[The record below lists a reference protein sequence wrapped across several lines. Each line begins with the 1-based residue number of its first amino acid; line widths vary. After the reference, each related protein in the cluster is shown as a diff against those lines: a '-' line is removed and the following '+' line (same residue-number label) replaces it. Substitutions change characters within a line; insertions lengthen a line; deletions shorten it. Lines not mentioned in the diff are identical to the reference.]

1 MTPSASASAGAF
13 PEIRKYRP
21 GEEEA
26 IREVYVTATRVSNG
40 RDYHPDLIERWA
52 TRYEDLE
59 AWRDRLREKDPFV
72 AVMAGGIVGMAEVDA
87 GGEIDYFYVHP
98 AFQGRGVGRALLVA
112 VEAQARGTGAG
123 VLKADVSITAKSFF
137 EANGFTVTAARDNVI
152 LGHPAPNFAMIKRL
166 EI

>member
-1 MTPSASASAGAF
+1 MTPSASSF
-13 PEIRKYRP
+13 PEIRRYRP
-21 GEEEA
+21 GEEAA

-59 AWRDRLREKDPFV
+59 AWRERLREKNPFV
-72 AVMAGGIVGMAEVDA
+72 ALMAGGIVGMAEVDT
-87 GGEIDYFYVHP
+87 GGEIDYFYVLP
-98 AFQGRGVGRALLVA
+98 DFQGSGIGRALLDA

-123 VLKADVSITAKSFF
+123 VLKAEVSVTARGFF
-137 EANGFTVTAARDNVI
+137 ESNGFTVTEARANVI

-166 EI
+166 EG